1 MGNNAVIGHVEET
14 QKRVA
19 VVVNCPHSHPHS
31 VRGAAILTSGLEGL
45 LLSGIIAEHIQGVL
59 ASEERCS
66 QVVVKQD

>member
-45 LLSGIIAEHIQGVL
+45 LLSGVL